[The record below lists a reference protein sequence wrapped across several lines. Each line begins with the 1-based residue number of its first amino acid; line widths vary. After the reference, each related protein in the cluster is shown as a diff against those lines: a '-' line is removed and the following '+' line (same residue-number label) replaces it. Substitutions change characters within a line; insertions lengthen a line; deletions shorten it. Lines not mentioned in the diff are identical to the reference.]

1 MTSRPTEALR
11 QPADERCY
19 EKCMVHAPGEI
30 RGHLHRLLDVR
41 SVLVGQALGAAATQV
56 TALLHV
62 GEKSLLIDVP
72 RAKDALREWLDSPQ
86 LRFEGSIERIS
97 VVFTCGPAWLD
108 RHDGRPALGVPFPG
122 RLLYQ
127 QRRDYLRIAPPTGS
141 LRCRLP
147 ARSETEEPAWIDATI
162 RDIGGGGLAVLSP
175 ANAVPLVIGET
186 LEGCVIDL
194 PFLEPVTVNLL
205 VRHVVAR
212 EGHGPKVVQAGCEFV
227 GLPLATQDKLLRY
240 VMQLDRER
248 VSRLRAQE

>member
-19 EKCMVHAPGEI
+19 EKYMVHGAGEI
-30 RGHLHRLLDVR
+30 RGHLHRLLDAR
-41 SVLVGQALGAAATQV
+41 SVLVAHAVGAAATQV

-72 RAKDALREWLDSPQ
+72 RAKDALREWLDSAQ

-108 RHDGRPALGVPFPG
+108 RHDDRPALGVPFPG

-127 QRRDYLRIAPPTGS
+127 QRRDYLRIAPPMGS

-147 ARSETEEPAWIDATI
+147 VRHPAEEPAWIDATI
-162 RDIGGGGLAVLSP
+162 RDIGGGGLAMLSP
-175 ANAVPLVIGET
+175 ANAVPLVVGET

-212 EGHGPKVVQAGCEFV
+212 DGHGPPVLQAGCEFV

-248 VSRLRAQE
+248 VSRRRAQE

>member
-1 MTSRPTEALR
+1 
-11 QPADERCY
+11 
-19 EKCMVHAPGEI
+19 MVHGPAEI
-30 RGHLHRLLDVR
+30 RGHLHRLLDAR
-41 SVLVGQALGAAATQV
+41 SVLVGQPTGADAAQV
-56 TALLHV
+56 TALLYV

-86 LRFEGSIERIS
+86 VRFEGSVDRIG

-108 RHDGRPALGVPFPG
+108 QHDGRPALGVPFPS

-127 QRRDYLRIAPPTGS
+127 QRRDYLRVAPPVGS

-147 ARSETEEPAWIDATI
+147 TNRPGEEPAWIEATI
-162 RDIGGGGLAVLSP
+162 RDIGGGGLAMLSP
-175 ANAVPLVIGET
+175 AHAVPLAVGET

-212 EGHGPKVVQAGCEFV
+212 DSHGPPVLQAGCEFV
-227 GLPLATQDKLLRY
+227 GLPPAIQDKLLRY

-248 VSRLRAQE
+248 VSRRRTQE

>member
-1 MTSRPTEALR
+1 
-11 QPADERCY
+11 
-19 EKCMVHAPGEI
+19 MVHGAGEI
-30 RGHLHRLLDVR
+30 RVHLHRLFDAR
-41 SVLVGQALGAAATQV
+41 STLVGQAVGAADAQV
-56 TALLHV
+56 TVLLHV

-108 RHDGRPALGVPFPG
+108 RHDGRTALGVPFPA

-127 QRRDYLRIAPPTGS
+127 QRRDYLRIAPPPGS

-147 ARSETEEPAWIDATI
+147 AHHAAEAPTWIDATI

-175 ANAVPLVIGET
+175 ANAVPLAVGEV

-212 EGHGPKVVQAGCEFV
+212 DGHGPAVLQAGCEFV
-227 GLPLATQDKLLRY
+227 GLPASTQDKLLRY

-248 VSRLRAQE
+248 VSRRRAQE